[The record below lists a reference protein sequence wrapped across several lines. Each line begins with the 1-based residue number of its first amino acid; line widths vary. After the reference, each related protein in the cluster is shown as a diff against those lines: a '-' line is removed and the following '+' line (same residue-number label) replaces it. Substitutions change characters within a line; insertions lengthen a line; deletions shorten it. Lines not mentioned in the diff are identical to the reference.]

1 MAERIDITTD
11 EGPADEQIKAA
22 FGSSIVSKIYA
33 NGFYCGRSNSDLFIA
48 LQLNGT
54 ITTVLNLSYTCAK
67 SLQQTLGQVISDLE
81 IQTDHSIMTMTDV
94 MSDKN

>member
-1 MAERIDITTD
+1 MAEPIDITTE
-11 EGPADEQIKAA
+11 EGRAEEQVKAA
-22 FGSSIVSKIYA
+22 FGSPTVSKIYA
-33 NGFYCGRSNSDLFIA
+33 NGFYCGRTNSDLFIA

-67 SLQQTLGQVISDLE
+67 SLQQTLGKIISDLE